1 MDDTRPPDGRSLS
14 FTVPSRVESVR
25 AAATMLVQA
34 AQHMGVPA
42 ASDSVFELAI
52 VEALNNAVT
61 HGSKEHA
68 AVIVC
73 ELELGDR
80 RLTVRVLDQGPGY
93 DLPPLQPRP
102 EWTADDVLSIPERGY
117 GLPIIQSV
125 FTATRTIT
133 RAGATGLEMSLTY

>member
-1 MDDTRPPDGRSLS
+1 M
-14 FTVPSRVESVR
+14 PSRVESVR
-25 AAATMLVQA
+25 AAATVLVQA
-34 AQHMGVPA
+34 VQHMGVPA

-52 VEALNNAVT
+52 VEALNNAVA
-61 HGSKEHA
+61 HGSKENA

-93 DLPPLQPRP
+93 NLPPLQPRRD
-102 EWTADDVLSIPERGY
+102 WSRDDVLSIPERGY
-117 GLPIIQSV
+117 GLTIIQSV

-133 RAGATGLEMSLTY
+133 RGGASGLEMSLTF